1 MNVLWLKYATEVA
14 KCGSISAAAKNLY
27 MEQPNLS
34 RAIKDLED
42 SLGVKLFD
50 RTVKGVSVTPRGEE
64 FLRYAESILRQ
75 MDDIERLYKY
85 GGVSAQRF
93 SVSVPRASYISEAFT
108 NFSKNLSRERPVE
121 VFYKETNAVRAINNI
136 LHADY
141 KLGII
146 RYAVDFESHFDEMLK
161 EEDLH
166 SELITEFTYGVIM
179 NRCNPLADKSFVTF
193 SDLKGQIEI
202 AHADPY
208 VPSLPLSVVKK
219 SELPDDVDKRIF
231 VFERASQF
239 ELLGANG
246 DMYMWVSPVPEELL
260 RRYNLVFVPCADN
273 KKVYRDVLIYR
284 NSYKL
289 TELDKAFI
297 ESLFKSRNKFIHS
310 PD

>member
-50 RTVKGVSVTPRGEE
+50 RTVKGVAVTPKGEE

-85 GGVSAQRF
+85 GGESVQRF
-93 SVSVPRASYISEAFT
+93 SVSVPRASYISQAFT
-108 NFSKNLSRERPVE
+108 EFSQTLSRERPVE

-146 RYAVDFESHFDEMLK
+146 RYAEDFESHFAELLER
-161 EEDLH
+161 EELH
-166 SELITEFTYGVIM
+166 SELITEFIYTVIM
-179 NRCNPLADKSFVTF
+179 NKNNPLAAKQSVSF
-193 SDLKGQIEI
+193 SDLKEQIEI

-219 SELPDDVDKRIF
+219 SELPDDINKRVF

-239 ELLGANG
+239 ELLAANR

-260 RRYNLVFVPCADN
+260 TRYGLVQVPCADN

-297 ESLFKSRNKFIHS
+297 ESLYASRKKFIS
-310 PD
+310 GKR